1 MLELGSGTGLVG
13 LVAGYLGARVCIT
26 DQAYVISFNH
36 LIDTLTTCFFFYAAD
51 SKSPLIPIMKR
62 NILLNGLQSHVT
74 AIELDW
80 CVCYL
85 ILKFIAPR
93 FTRALFQFYLI
104 IVRAKPIPELPQPPD
119 IVLAADCIYLEATF
133 PLLVSTLVALVPT
146 PPGRAPEVL
155 LSYKKRRKAD
165 KRFFALLKT
174 HFTWSSVVRDF
185 DNQDKEK
192 EKKELCVRWGTC
204 ATKIKGLFGRS
215 MTMISTVLKRDKTEV
230 ESRCCVCFAARKRER
245 SQLPA
250 ANDLIVV
257 VSPPAAP
264 QCLPYDLSGRYASLC
279 AHTYLINYYQTMNA
293 SEARR
298 DPSSHQYHRLMIFCE
313 YEA

>member
-1 MLELGSGTGLVG
+1 MCGSPVVRSNSREELPLEDGDVEFSLGHFFRAASDDCDLLLPAPAPSIRDEIIRIDFETQTHQTIALSLSVDAGPGCGGIAWQAGEVLASYISRRGSTLEGLNVLELGSGTGLVG

-26 DQAYVISFNH
+26 DQA
-36 LIDTLTTCFFFYAAD
+36 
-51 SKSPLIPIMKR
+51 PLIPIMKR

-80 CVCYL
+80 
-85 ILKFIAPR
+85 
-93 FTRALFQFYLI
+93 
-104 IVRAKPIPELPQPPD
+104 AKPIPELPQPPD

-185 DNQDKEK
+185 DNQEKEK
-192 EKKELCVRWGTC
+192 EKKEL
-204 ATKIKGLFGRS
+204 
-215 MTMISTVLKRDKTEV
+215 
-230 ESRCCVCFAARKRER
+230 
-245 SQLPA
+245 
-250 ANDLIVV
+250 
-257 VSPPAAP
+257 
-264 QCLPYDLSGRYASLC
+264 
-279 AHTYLINYYQTMNA
+279 
-293 SEARR
+293 
-298 DPSSHQYHRLMIFCE
+298 
-313 YEA
+313 